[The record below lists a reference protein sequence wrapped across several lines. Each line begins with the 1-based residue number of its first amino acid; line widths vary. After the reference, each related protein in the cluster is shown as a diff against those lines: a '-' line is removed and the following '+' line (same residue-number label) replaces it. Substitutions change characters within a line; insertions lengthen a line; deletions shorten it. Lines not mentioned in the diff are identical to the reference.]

1 MARAVEQHIRIDNL
15 DDLRRYLT
23 KDLGYS
29 KGVAVYMMNQRY
41 LDGQLQLTKVE
52 YVGVKPQGEVPIDP
66 EFGHIE
72 LDHDRVRFVPRRM
85 LWRKAIYRIAEGCD
99 VRTIWPRRP
108 PASQPAPD
116 QQEGKAGPDSFKPE
130 AARSF
135 AALPPASS
143 KEPTPLEKGAAKAK
157 PRKPKQLHMH
167 QRYAGDNALVAEAIE
182 GLKSNPPKYPNKWQA
197 ALALAPRA
205 EGLDQA
211 PPGGHPAKVFRLNT
225 KIGNALKTSQN
236 IPPQNISKQIK

>member
-15 DDLRRYLT
+15 NDLRRYLT
-23 KDLGYS
+23 QDLGYS

-52 YVGVKPQGEVPIDP
+52 YVGVKPQGEVPIGP

-72 LDHDRVRFVPRRM
+72 LDHDRVRVVPRIP

-99 VRTIWPRRP
+99 ARAIWPRRP
-108 PASQPAPD
+108 PAFQPAPD
-116 QQEGKAGPDSFKPE
+116 QQEGKAGPDSFK
-130 AARSF
+130 
-135 AALPPASS
+135 
-143 KEPTPLEKGAAKAK
+143 
-157 PRKPKQLHMH
+157 HMH

-197 ALALAPRA
+197 ALALTPRA
-205 EGLDQA
+205 EGSDQA

-225 KIGNALKTSQN
+225 KIGNALKTPQN